1 MAGRLASKRA
11 LVYGGGTG
19 IGFACA
25 QAMGEEGA
33 AVFLSGRRQGVLD
46 DSVRKLNES
55 GIKAGFAAGDAT
67 KIEDVQRVTAAAVR
81 FLGGLDTL
89 VVSAGAGGRTAIF
102 DADPEEFQ
110 RIMDNTLRPA
120 FLAVRY
126 AVDNLLQAGQ
136 ASVILISSAFGLTGV
151 KERLAYCGAK
161 AGVIG
166 MAKAMAMDL
175 ADRGVRVNANC
186 PGFVETELT
195 ASVAAKE
202 PDPQAWLQ
210 SRRAMHPMP
219 RSGTLPEMGALAVYL
234 ASDLAGF
241 VTGQAVAIDGGF
253 TAR

>member
-1 MAGRLASKRA
+1 
-11 LVYGGGTG
+11 
-19 IGFACA
+19 
-25 QAMGEEGA
+25 
-33 AVFLSGRRQGVLD
+33 VLD

-67 KIEDVQRVTAAAVR
+67 KVEDVQRVTAAAVR

-175 ADRGVRVNANC
+175 ADRGVRVNAIC

>member
-1 MAGRLASKRA
+1 MAGRLAGKRA

-25 QAMGEEGA
+25 QAMAEEGA
-33 AVFLSGRRQGVLD
+33 AVFLSGRRRGVLE
-46 DSVRKLNES
+46 DSVKKLAAQ
-55 GIKAGFAAGDAT
+55 GFKAGMAAGDAT
-67 KIEDVQRVTAAAVR
+67 RVEDVQRVTAESVR

-89 VVSAGAGGRTAIF
+89 VVSAGAAGRTTVF
-102 DADPEEFQ
+102 DTEPEEFQ

-126 AVDNLLQAGQ
+126 AVSHLLEARQ
-136 ASVILISSAFGLTGV
+136 ASVILISSTFGLVGV

-175 ADRGVRVNANC
+175 ADRGVRVNAIC
-186 PGFVETELT
+186 PGFVETELPL
-195 ASVAAKE
+195 SVAAKE
-202 PDPQAWLQ
+202 PDPEAWLQ
-210 SRRAMHPMP
+210 SRRAMHPIP

-241 VTGQAVAIDGGF
+241 VTGQAIAIDGGF
-253 TAR
+253 SAR

>member
-1 MAGRLASKRA
+1 MAGRLAGKRA

-55 GIKAGFAAGDAT
+55 RIKAGFAAGDAT

-89 VVSAGAGGRTAIF
+89 VVSAGAGGRTATF

-175 ADRGVRVNANC
+175 ADRGVRVNAI
-186 PGFVETELT
+186 ETELT